1 MADLENGLREPLAHD
16 LLFDE
21 RHLDRVSHEFAAYFN
36 SARPHQGL
44 HQGIPD
50 APVTASSTGP
60 IVVRPSSVASAIL
73 SQGRVIAP
81 VPSGE
86 RK

>member
-1 MADLENGLREPLAHD
+1 MIGGARFWMIVSI
-16 LLFDE
+16 FDE

-44 HQGIPD
+44 HQRIPD

-60 IVVRPSSVASAIL
+60 IVVRPFLGGLHHDYRRAA
-73 SQGRVIAP
+73 
-81 VPSGE
+81 
-86 RK
+86 